1 MRPLVL
7 EPYSRP
13 QVWGGSQLQTLY
25 DKVAAAEERLGES
38 WEISGHSLH
47 VSRVLDGPL
56 AGVSL
61 NDLWLQH
68 GDEWCPDPE
77 LRRLQQFPWLLKLL
91 DCHEASSVQVHP
103 TDAQAAR
110 LQPGESGKTEAWFVL
125 AATPTSRLYTGLKPN
140 VTDAELRRRLSEG
153 TIAEVLHSVVPR
165 PGEAY
170 LIPAGLVHA
179 IGAGLVLF
187 EIEQCSDLTWR
198 LFDWNRVD
206 ASGKPR
212 LLHMEPALECIDWS
226 LPAATAEQP
235 VELPESVDG
244 VRVERLLSCRWFA
257 VDRVVL
263 TAADWRFSASSLT
276 AWFVL
281 EGEGQLETADG
292 LWTRGFHP
300 GQTVLAP
307 PDSQSQCW
315 RRKSSETLQ
324 LLRCTWP
331 EATR

>member
-13 QVWGGSQLQTLY
+13 QVWGGSRLQTLY
-25 DKVAAAEERLGES
+25 GKVAAVGERIGES
-38 WEISGHSLH
+38 WEVSGHPLH

-61 NDLWLQH
+61 NDLWLEH
-68 GDEWCPDPE
+68 RHDWCPDPE
-77 LRRLQQFPWLLKLL
+77 LRRSQQFPWLIKLL
-91 DCHEASSVQVHP
+91 DCHEPSSVQVHP

-110 LQPGESGKTEAWFVL
+110 LQPGESGKTEAWYVL
-125 AATPTSRLYTGLKPN
+125 EASPTSRLYTGLKPSI
-140 VTDAELRRRLSEG
+140 TEAELRRRLSDG
-153 TIAEVLHSVVPR
+153 TIVDVLHAVNPR

-179 IGAGLVLF
+179 IGDGLVLF

-198 LFDWNRVD
+198 LFDWQRVD
-206 ASGKPR
+206 ASGNPR
-212 LLHMEPALECIDWS
+212 QLHLEPALECLDWS
-226 LPAATAEQP
+226 LPAATAQRP
-235 VELPESVDG
+235 VALSESVDG
-244 VRVERLLSCRWFA
+244 VHVERLLSCRWFA
-257 VDRVVL
+257 VDKVVV
-263 TAADWRFSASSLT
+263 AATEWPIPADGLT

-281 EGEGQLETADG
+281 EGEGQLATADG
-292 LWTRGFHP
+292 TWTREFHP

-307 PDSQSQCW
+307 PDSQPQRW

-331 EATR
+331 DATH